1 LINEIAKLPE
11 ISFIGDITLDD
22 IRAEMV
28 SDYQDKFQEINGAAV
43 TLKEGEPVSLMLYA
57 CAVQIYQMYLNTD
70 IAGKMNFLK
79 YAYGDYLDNLGALK
93 GIERKGESSAVCTVR
108 FSLAAVRAAVT
119 SIPAGTR
126 VTTSGA
132 EVYFE
137 TDEYAEIPIGATYVD
152 ALCTSQTAGQEW
164 NGIEAGELN
173 VLVDPIPYIASVYNV
188 SATSGGLDKES
199 DEALAERIYLASGN
213 FSVAGPEIAYIYL
226 TREAYS
232 GVEDVRVTS
241 PSECEVEIFVIGKN
255 GEFFSQDVLQV
266 IEDYITASERKPM
279 TDHVTVS
286 SPTALPYDIEFTY
299 YINRSE
305 VSSVA
310 QIQAAV
316 NAAVDQYI
324 AWQSGAIGRDVEPG
338 KLVEYVMAAGAKR
351 VTVTYPTYV
360 ATTNAQVPQL
370 GTKAVNYGGLEDD

>member
-1 LINEIAKLPE
+1 MIKEIENLPD
-11 ISFIGDITLDD
+11 ISFIDDITLDE
-22 IRAEMV
+22 IKAKMV
-28 SDYQDKFQEINGAAV
+28 SDYEEKFQEVNGTGV
-43 TLKEGEPVSLMLYA
+43 TLKEGEPVSLILYA
-57 CAVQIYQMYLNTD
+57 AAVQIFQMYMNTD

-93 GIERKGESSAVCTVR
+93 GIERKEESPAVCTVR

-126 VTTSGA
+126 VTTQGA

-137 TDEYAEIPIGATYVD
+137 TDDYAEIPIGSEYVD
-152 ALCTSQTAGQEW
+152 VLCTSQTTGETW
-164 NGIEAGELN
+164 NGLEVGELN
-173 VLVDPIPYIASVYNV
+173 VLVDPIPYIAFV
-188 SATSGGLDKES
+188 SNITEASGGADRES

-213 FSVAGPEIAYIYL
+213 FSIAGPESAYIYL

-232 GVEDVRVTS
+232 GVEDVRVSS
-241 PSECEVEIFVIGKN
+241 PSECEVDIRVIGKN
-255 GEFFSQDVLQV
+255 GEFFSSEILQM
-266 IEDYITASERKPM
+266 IEDYITNSERKPM

-286 SPTALPYDIEFTY
+286 SPTSLTYNISITY
-299 YINRSE
+299 YINKSE
-305 VSSVA
+305 VSSVSR
-310 QIQAAV
+310 IQDAV
-316 NAAVDQYI
+316 NEAVDNYI
-324 AWQSGAIGRDVEPG
+324 EWQSGTIGRDVEPG